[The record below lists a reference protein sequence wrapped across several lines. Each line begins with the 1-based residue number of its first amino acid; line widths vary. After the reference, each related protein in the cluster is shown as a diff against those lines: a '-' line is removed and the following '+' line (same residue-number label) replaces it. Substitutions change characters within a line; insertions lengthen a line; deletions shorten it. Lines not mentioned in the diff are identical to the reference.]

1 MLRIQDLRVCC
12 DNAKI
17 LDHLN
22 IHINPGEL
30 HVIMGPNGAGKSTL
44 AKVLSGDDSVTV
56 ISGSIDY
63 KGLDLLDKEPEE
75 RAQAGIFIGFQN
87 PPEIPGINN
96 KAFLKDAYNAC
107 QRARKKKE
115 LSEQEFDAL
124 LISIAEKY
132 KFTSFETFLAR
143 NVNEGFSGGE
153 RKRNEIWQMLV
164 LEPEFILLDE
174 PDSGL
179 DVDALRFICNTIEQF
194 KNTHP
199 QSSIC
204 IVTHNPKLGHL
215 LAPDH
220 VHLLLDGAIVHSG
233 DVSLMLDLESKSYR
247 EVLESLC

>member
-12 DNAKI
+12 ENTRI

-22 IHINPGEL
+22 LHIKPGEL

-44 AKVLSGDDSVTV
+44 AKVLSGDDSITV
-56 ISGSIDY
+56 VSGGIGY
-63 KGLDLLDKEPEE
+63 KELDLLDKEPEE

-96 KAFLKDAYNAC
+96 KMFLKDAYNAC
-107 QRARKKKE
+107 QRAREGKE
-115 LSEQEFDAL
+115 LSEQEFDL
-124 LISIAEKY
+124 LLSSISETY
-132 KFTSFETFLAR
+132 GFSSFDVFLER

-164 LEPEFILLDE
+164 LEPELVLLDE

-179 DVDALRFICNTIEQF
+179 DVDALRFICNTIEKF
-194 KNTHP
+194 RKLHP
-199 QSSIC
+199 KSSIC

-215 LAPDH
+215 VAPDH
-220 VHLLLDGAIVHSG
+220 VHILLDGAIVCSG
-233 DVSLMLDLESKSYR
+233 DVSLMFELESKSYR